1 MGNPWTTIAISET
14 REWVWWNSE
23 HAHCVENRKWF
34 KKISFWVFNGTFSG
48 KYYISVNIWQGN
60 WSTVPLDVRNSR
72 TNRSRRLYRVHL
84 ATLRLE
90 RDGALISTSSTRVPV
105 HRSYQLWITDDD
117 RKLEF
122 ANITLLQIAST
133 YKLLDYFLK
142 KTKVLCWEV

>member
-48 KYYISVNIWQGN
+48 KYYISVNI
-60 WSTVPLDVRNSR
+60 RNSR